1 MSSSAALKAQKRQKF
16 ERVYEVIREELLA
29 HFNGEGMPKEAAEW
43 YRQVRTTSSLTSTSS
58 AALSLSPAPP
68 TLTLMDVL

>member
-43 YRQVRTTSSLTSTSS
+43 YRQVRTTSCNHIHLRLDHVLDST
-58 AALSLSPAPP
+58 P
-68 TLTLMDVL
+68 TPHSILCEM

>member
-16 ERVYEVIREELLA
+16 ERVYEVIREELLT

-43 YRQVRTTSSLTSTSS
+43 YRQVRTTSSPPSPGSCPRPLLLTPS
-58 AALSLSPAPP
+58 
-68 TLTLMDVL
+68 